1 MRENKKTA
9 KNGFPLRGKVK
20 KCWKS
25 FVARERNAE
34 NAKNCPSLV
43 SEMQKMRKTAFRL
56 QATSEKRWKRPVAR
70 ERNAEN
76 AKNSISLTSDERKT
90 EKVGLRGIPKGW
102 NSEKQCFGMP
112 RRVVFGEN
120 EPSGESRSLKISRNK
135 LSGSP
140 EARKIWKT
148 GPRGAPKRPNMIFPS
163 AKWWLKAENAG
174 CWLNMI
180 ALHITKTPLQL
191 LS

>member
-1 MRENKKTA
+1 MRENEITA
-9 KNGFPLRGKVK
+9 RTDFPPRGKDW

-25 FVARERNAE
+25 FVARERR
-34 NAKNCPSLV
+34 AKNGENGLSLV
-43 SEMQKMRKTAFRL
+43 SEMQKMRKTAFRS
-56 QATSEKRWKRPVAR
+56 QATSK
-70 ERNAEN
+70 
-76 AKNSISLTSDERKT
+76 KT
-90 EKVGLRGIPKGW
+90 GKVELRGIPKGW

-120 EPSGESRSLKISRNK
+120 EPSG
-135 LSGSP
+135 SP
-140 EARKIWKT
+140 EARKIWKK
-148 GPRGAPKRPNMIFPS
+148 GPRDAPKRPNVIFPS
-163 AKWWLKAENAG
+163 AKCWLKAENAG